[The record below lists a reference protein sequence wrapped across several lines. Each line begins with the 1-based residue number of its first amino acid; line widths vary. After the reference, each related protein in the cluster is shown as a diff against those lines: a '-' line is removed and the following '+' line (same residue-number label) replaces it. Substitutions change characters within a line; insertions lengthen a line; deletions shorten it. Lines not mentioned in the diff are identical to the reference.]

1 MSLLIVKAAEG
12 SSPQLQRAIDLLSR
26 TDPDCRVIDA
36 SQMDIRHCKGCY
48 VCMLNTPGVCAI
60 RDDYPELLRAYVQA
74 DDIIFLMDTALDFVN
89 YKSKNLIDRMF
100 PFVAMLIEYVS
111 GENRHVP
118 RYPKQRRM
126 GMLYSGTADQAYLNL
141 WTERVAL
148 NMQGTSLGAW
158 SMEKA
163 EELCAWILS

>member
-12 SSPQLQRAIDLLSR
+12 SSPQIQRALELLCQ

-36 SQMDIRHCKGCY
+36 SQMDIRPCTGCY

-60 RDDYPELLRAYVQA
+60 RDDYPELLRAYVRA
-74 DDIIFLMDTALDFVN
+74 DDIVFLMDTALDFVN

-100 PFVAMLIEYVS
+100 PFVSTLIEYVA

-118 RYPKQRRM
+118 RYPKRRRM
-126 GMLYSGTADQAYLNL
+126 GMLYTGTADRAHLNH

-148 NMQGTSLGAW
+148 NMQGISLGAW
-158 SMEKA
+158 PMEKA
-163 EELCAWILS
+163 EELCTWILS